1 MNWLDPTSW
10 FPALLNVLANELAN
24 AYAELLVNII
34 TLHTTVAL
42 PTIETLKN
50 KWFLLGIGSTYG
62 LATQVMSFVAI
73 VIALYLIIKVRSNN
87 GILIARAASNFVL
100 LAIFAV
106 LFYPVYSLLVNFAK
120 SATQALYNLATGT
133 ENATAKMVVDMV
145 SESVMPDNTFGKMVT
160 ALLASAFG
168 GITLIEAFS
177 LRILLYAIL
186 LFYPLLIVLRPVS
199 QFARTAFNVSNGGI
213 VTIVLAGPIMGL
225 GFLFPALIGKNVPGG
240 DLPIATFVFT
250 IIGGLFAMVTP
261 FILMWWTYNRSSE
274 VFGKL
279 DTTVGGG
286 IDIQTMPPMTMD
298 DMQKDLDETNNIS
311 FTQVATG
318 AALTA
323 LATDDDIYG
332 NMKQIA
338 IDSASSAA
346 VVSGH
351 PYVAAGIKLAD
362 HTMKKMSESD
372 SPDQPQAEGA

>member
-73 VIALYLIIKVRSNN
+73 VIALYLIVKVRSNN

-106 LFYPVYSLLVNFAK
+106 LFYPAYSLLVNFAK

-225 GFLFPALIGKNVPGG
+225 GFLFPALIGKNIPGG

-250 IIGGLFAMVTP
+250 IIGGLFAMVVP

-362 HTMKKMSESD
+362 HTIKKMSESD
-372 SPDQPQAEGA
+372 SPDQTQAEGA